1 MWQVY
6 GAVGNLVALES
17 YCIIRTAEGGC
28 RGSIGFLV
36 IRRALPRKTLQRGT
50 RKYLQAFSRF
60 LRIVIFRCNSKPLS
74 RIGYADRRAQLHA

>member
-50 RKYLQAFSRF
+50 RKYLQTF
-60 LRIVIFRCNSKPLS
+60 
-74 RIGYADRRAQLHA
+74 